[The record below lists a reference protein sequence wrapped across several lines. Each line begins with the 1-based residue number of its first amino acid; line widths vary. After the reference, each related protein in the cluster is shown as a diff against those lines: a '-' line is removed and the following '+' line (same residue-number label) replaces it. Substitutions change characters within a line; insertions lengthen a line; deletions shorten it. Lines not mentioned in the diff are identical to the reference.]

1 MKRTM
6 LSAAALL
13 LTLAARAQADEPAGR
28 HEWLPPFEAV
38 EVDAAVAIRFEQAPE
53 GEAPSIRYDTQGDD
67 DTKFRAEVR
76 SGVLRIRERVDL
88 HRPRRTTVTV
98 RYDALRSLAL
108 TDAEATVDGVLT
120 AVLFDL
126 TVGARASLTAEVEVQ
141 DLLLDLSG
149 ESRATLTGR
158 VRYLTLQ
165 ASTGTVDAAGMTCM
179 AARASAQNRA
189 RVTLDVTDRLETRT
203 ATGAT
208 IDCAAP
214 PALVRNNKTF
224 WQRAAERANE

>member
-1 MKRTM
+1 MRRAF

-13 LTLAARAQADEPAGR
+13 LTGAALAQAEPAGR
-28 HEWLPPFEAV
+28 HEWLAPFEAV
-38 EVDAAVAIRFEQAPE
+38 EVDAAVAIRFEQAPA

-76 SGVLRIRERVDL
+76 GGVLRIRERVDL
-88 HRPRRTTVTV
+88 HRPRRTTVVV
-98 RYDALRSLAL
+98 RYEALRSLVL
-108 TDAEATVDGVLT
+108 TDAEAEVDGVLT
-120 AVLFDL
+120 ATFFDL
-126 TVGARASLTAEVEVQ
+126 TVGARASLTAAVEVQ
-141 DLLLDLSG
+141 DLLIELSG
-149 ESRATLTGR
+149 ESRATLTGQ

-179 AARASAQNRA
+179 AARASVQNRA